1 MSETHTSKRS
11 TLAQSAVSSWP
22 AASRGKALVNWT
34 DCLNLETSKL
44 AHKVNLLWI
53 LCAELEAGRC
63 KTIGAHQLS
72 NLLENL
78 APLKHC
84 ALLDDVGKHFIRRL
98 LSYGLSSDYLNAT
111 SVLSRPLIC
120 WFASHGCTGSCQKLL
135 TAKVNPDVRELNFEA
150 GNPTALLLAARGG
163 HSDCIEALLDGGADL
178 MLTDDFGVTA
188 MHEAAGSPYSDD
200 KTQAAVLSKLLQH
213 PAAHALLHKGDANK
227 RSPVALAASRGFT
240 ACIKL
245 LLDAYDPGM
254 RQQLAS
260 RALLDA
266 TEAGNTE
273 AAKLLINAGATS
285 TPSSDTSSALE
296 AAAEQGHI
304 GCIALLLRT
313 ALRQDDLAN
322 ALLAAAKNGH
332 QHILHLLLEAGASAW
347 CLGHLTCSGYQHELQ
362 LRTQQSHSTA
372 NEAQ

>member
-1 MSETHTSKRS
+1 M
-11 TLAQSAVSSWP
+11 
-22 AASRGKALVNWT
+22 SRGKALVNWT

-44 AHKVNLLWI
+44 AQKVNVLWI

-78 APLKHC
+78 APLKQC

-98 LSYGLSSDYLNAT
+98 LSYGKHASAPCTCRCVLHSNCTVDHLLCKWSGLSSDYLNAT

-135 TAKVNPDVRELNFEA
+135 IAKVNPDVRELNFEA

-163 HSDCIEALLDGGADL
+163 HSDCIEVLLDGGADL
-178 MLTDDFGVTA
+178 LLTDDFGVTA
-188 MHEAAGSPYSDD
+188 MHEAAGSPFSDD
-200 KTQAAVLSKLLQH
+200 NTQAAVLSKLLQH
-213 PAAHALLHKGDANK
+213 PAAHALLRKGDANK

-245 LLDAYDPGM
+245 LLDAYDPCM

-266 TEAGNTE
+266 TEAGHTE

-285 TPSSDTSSALE
+285 MPSSDTSSALE
-296 AAAEQGHI
+296 VCFITPAPQEPAE
-304 GCIALLLRT
+304 LL
-313 ALRQDDLAN
+313 
-322 ALLAAAKNGH
+322 
-332 QHILHLLLEAGASAW
+332 
-347 CLGHLTCSGYQHELQ
+347 
-362 LRTQQSHSTA
+362 
-372 NEAQ
+372 